1 MNRIRT
7 TADLV
12 RGVDHLHAAEPRF
25 KAVSERHG
33 LPPMRLVDPGMASLL
48 RIVTDQLISL
58 QAGAAI
64 WRRIETVLGHI
75 SAEAIAARSVDD
87 LKAMGLSTAKART
100 FLAVAAT
107 TLEGRIDPGRLDG
120 MDDGQVI
127 AALTVL
133 PGIGPWTAEIYL
145 LTAMGRVDAWPG
157 GDLALQVGAAS
168 LLGLPRRPSTR
179 DMHNL
184 AEAWR
189 PYRAIAARLLWCH
202 YRDLKGLPQSP
213 I

>member
-12 RGVDHLHAAEPRF
+12 RGIDHLHVAEPRF
-25 KAVSERHG
+25 KTISARHG
-33 LPPMRLVDPGMASLL
+33 LPPLRLVEPGMASLL
-48 RIVTDQLISL
+48 RVVTDQLISL

-64 WRRIETVLGHI
+64 WRRIETAIGEI
-75 SAEAIAARSVDD
+75 SAAAIVARSVDD

-100 FLAVAAT
+100 FLAVAGAT
-107 TLEGRIDPGRLDG
+107 LDGGIDPRRLDEL
-120 MDDGQVI
+120 DDAQAI
-127 AALTVL
+127 AALTAL

-157 GDLALQVGAAS
+157 GDLALQVGAAA
-168 LLGLPRRPSTR
+168 LLGLPQRPSTR
-179 DMHNL
+179 DMHTL

>member
-1 MNRIRT
+1 MDRIRT
-7 TADLV
+7 TVDLA
-12 RGVDHLHAAEPRF
+12 RGVDQLHAVEPRF
-25 KAVSERHG
+25 KTISERHG
-33 LPPMRLVDPGMASLL
+33 LPSLRLVEPGMASLL

-64 WRRIETVLGHI
+64 WRRIETAVGDV
-75 SAEAIAARSVDD
+75 SAEAILVRSVDD

-100 FLAVAAT
+100 FLAVAAA
-107 TLEGRIDPGRLDG
+107 TLDGRLGPDRLDAL
-120 MDDGQVI
+120 DDSEAI
-127 AALTVL
+127 AALSAL

-168 LLGLPRRPSTR
+168 LLGLEQRPTTR
-179 DMHNL
+179 DMHSL